1 MSIQVSFSLF
11 PGQMEKY
18 LSFVDKKIKSTVLR
32 NYLLYHYR
40 LPEDLSI
47 LQLYEMK
54 RGTKPKSVKFIFN
67 NEANERLNHLVKIV
81 KEDELPCN
89 RSLIIRHL
97 IDDLINRLN
106 NKQIKITELYTKS
119 KSESKRKRA
128 LPVVLEKKINYTLD
142 LLTQYKERNTA
153 IEDFILEKYIP
164 SPIEVLQEKP
174 KNPEFLHIYI
184 SEKAFHLLDYY
195 VGKYQNKGVSRSAIM
210 RDVVNQLIDFIS
222 NESQSKKID
231 DLLNNALEEY
241 RKVYGNMR
249 LKNKLLNY
257 LNNL

>member
-18 LSFVDKKIKSTVLR
+18 LSFVDKEMKSTVLR

-40 LPEDLSI
+40 LPDDLSI
-47 LQLYEMK
+47 LQLYEVK
-54 RGTKPKSVKFIFN
+54 RGTKPKPVKFIFN

-119 KSESKRKRA
+119 KSESKRKMA

-142 LLTQYKERNTA
+142 LLTQYKERNTV

-174 KNPEFLHIYI
+174 KNPEILNIYI

-195 VGKYQNKGVSRSAIM
+195 VGKKGVSRSAIM

-222 NESQSKKID
+222 DESQSKKID
-231 DLLNNALEEY
+231 DLLNNALEKY
-241 RKVYGNMR
+241 RKAYGNTK